1 MIRKCEDVDFE
12 PLAQLWADGWNES
25 HLEHTPPDL
34 TALRT
39 LPDFLRRLREMGDD
53 LRVCGPV
60 GAPSGFCAVKK
71 NEIYQIYVAKSA
83 RGSGVAKSLLHDG
96 EARIAARGYKEAK
109 LDVII
114 PNTNARSKDYSQIKD
129 IFRPGHADYTYQAKY
144 KNRDYRGG
152 GRSSARV
159 TAGWVAAGAMAE
171 SYLKEKIGIE
181 IIAYT
186 QSVGGINCPPLK
198 EAPTKDQVDAHAVR
212 CPHAETA
219 EEMQQY
225 IKQLKAHGDSIGGT
239 INCTIKNVPAG
250 LGEPVFGKFNALLAQ
265 YMMSINAVKSIAIG
279 DANNLLKTG
288 SELSDEPGNAG
299 HWNTKENKNNGLLG
313 GISTGETIAFTLGF
327 KAPSSIAKAQTA
339 FDADFNPISLEING
353 RHDPCVLP
361 RAIPIVET
369 MCASLIL
376 DLYLE
381 SKTN

>member
-1 MIRKCEDVDFE
+1 MARNSIGKQFSITSFGESHGPMVGSV
-12 PLAQLWADGWNES
+12 ADGFPSNA
-25 HLEHTPPDL
+25 TIDL
-34 TALRT
+34 DHIRYQMN
-39 LPDFLRRLREMGDD
+39 RRRPGQSSLSTDRDETDNFSLVSG
-53 LRVCGPV
+53 VFEGKST
-60 GAPSGFCAVKK
+60 GAPITF
-71 NEIYQIYVAKSA
+71 
-83 RGSGVAKSLLHDG
+83 L
-96 EARIAARGYKEAK
+96 
-109 LDVII
+109 I
-114 PNTNARSKDYSQIKD
+114 PNTNARSKDYSQVKD

-171 SYLKEKIGIE
+171 SYLKEKIGID

-186 QSVGGINCPPLK
+186 QSVGAINCPPLK
-198 EAPTKDQVDAHAVR
+198 AAPTKDQVDAHEVR

-225 IKQLKAHGDSIGGT
+225 IKQLKAHGDSIGGN
-239 INCTIKNVPAG
+239 INCIIKNVPAG

-381 SKTN
+381 TKTN